1 MLFLSEE
8 DRINLQAIADS
19 IRKIESFIIGIKD
32 GEQFHQDEKTFD
44 SVLMNFVVI
53 GESVN
58 RLSDDFKKSNQEIP
72 WSKIKSFRN
81 LVAHNYFGIDSE
93 EVWQLIHTHLPTL
106 KQYVKNI
113 LV

>member
-1 MLFLSEE
+1 MPFLSEE

-19 IRKIESFIIGIKD
+19 IRKIESFVIGID
-32 GEQFHQDEKTFD
+32 DSEQFHKDEKTFD

-53 GESVN
+53 EEPVD
-58 RLSDDFKKSNQEIP
+58 RLSDDFKKPNSEVP

-93 EVWQLIHTHLPTL
+93 EVWQLMHTYLPTL
-106 KQYVKNI
+106 KRYVNNI